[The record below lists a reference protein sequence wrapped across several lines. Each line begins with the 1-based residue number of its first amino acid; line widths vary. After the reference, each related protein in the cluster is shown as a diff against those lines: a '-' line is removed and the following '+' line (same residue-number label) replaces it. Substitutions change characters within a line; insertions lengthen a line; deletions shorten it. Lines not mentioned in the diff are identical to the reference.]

1 MTVKMMKPLF
11 HKTMMLCL
19 VAMTLSALP
28 LRAQLQGADWQNVSC
43 TAPSDKIATFRS
55 EGRADKKD
63 LVATDA
69 KCRLFYALFYK
80 GVPGI
85 NNEQPLI
92 DNDDPRITSPFF
104 NGSKAFEAY
113 IINSEGGAEN
123 ARKVDGKYRAAV
135 TITVSMKVLYEYL
148 QKHKVMEGTSVFGS
162 ESGPLMPSIIVVPYR
177 KTGENFKSILENDF
191 DRRLAVANVV
201 DGFRSRNVVTSN
213 IEQLVRSAQRRDAY
227 NANNAT
233 SNDREL
239 LLSSGADVY
248 VEVDLKK
255 NSNQN
260 GNQVSLILRAYETA
274 TGADLASKDGIT
286 NYYPQASTEKLVKLA
301 VQSHLQAFLDDICAH
316 WTKPATAS
324 GQGTRVVMQFDLDGS
339 CTATLRD
346 PVAAQNGQPLSNV
359 IRQWVRKNCFKAQY
373 HLKGVVDESM
383 IFDTVTMPPVDQDG
397 LPMDAEQFAYMLQ
410 EFLNEKGVATRY
422 VTEGNTIL
430 FTILSVD

>member
-1 MTVKMMKPLF
+1 MKPLYY
-11 HKTMMLCL
+11 KSILLCL
-19 VAMTLSALP
+19 VTMALSALP

-43 TAPSDKIATFRS
+43 TAPSDKLATFRS
-55 EGRADKKD
+55 EGSADKKD
-63 LVATDA
+63 QVAADA
-69 KCRLFYALFYK
+69 KCRLFFALFYR

-85 NNEQPLI
+85 NDEQPLI
-92 DNDDPRITSPFF
+92 DNDDPRITAPFF
-104 NGSKAFEAY
+104 NGSRAFEAY
-113 IINSEGGAEN
+113 VINTEGGTDN

-148 QKHKVMEGTSVFGS
+148 QKHGVMEKKSLFGS

-177 KTGENFKSILENDF
+177 KTGENFVSILENDF
-191 DRRLAVANVV
+191 DRRLAVSNVV

-255 NSNQN
+255 NSNEK

-301 VQSHLQAFLDDICAH
+301 VQSHLQAFLDDICSH

-324 GQGTRVVMQFDLDGS
+324 GQGTRVVMQFDLDAS

-346 PVAAQNGQPLSNV
+346 PVAAQNGQPLTNV
-359 IRQWVRKNCFKAQY
+359 LRLWVRKNCFKAQY
-373 HLKGVVDESM
+373 HLKGAVDESM
-383 IFDTVTMPPVDQDG
+383 VFDYVTMPPVDQDG
-397 LPMDAEQFAYMLQ
+397 LPMDAEQFAYLLQ
-410 EFLNEKGVATRY
+410 EFLNGKGVSTRY